1 MALASTFTPTAYG
14 SMQASDTSSNAGLPG
29 ATGDLLITNLG
40 PCDAVVA
47 LGTSNTA
54 TVSESTGV
62 AILAHQS
69 LALVIGSNTR
79 IAAICAGGGTLA
91 VLNLAVG
98 S

>member
-14 SMQASDTSSNAGLPG
+14 AMQASDVSSNVALPG
-29 ATGDLLITNLG
+29 TTGDLLVTNLG
-40 PCDAVVA
+40 PSDAVVA

-54 TVSESTGV
+54 TVSESNGV